1 MILVL
6 GGTSETAA
14 VAEELA
20 AAGNSVLVSMATEV
34 PLNVGRHRNI
44 RRRCGRLNARELA
57 ALAVKERVAVVVDV
71 SHPYAAALRAT
82 AEGVAREVGI
92 PYFSYVRPGCAVAGV
107 GVTIVNS
114 HAAAAAAAYQSG
126 RSILLTIGSR
136 NVAVYA
142 REAQRRKV
150 TLIVRVLQDQAS
162 IAACLKAGIPRE
174 RIVTGRGPFSVEE
187 NSALI
192 RRFNVGVVVTK
203 DSGVPGGFPAKQE
216 AARREGC
223 QLVVVGR
230 MPQRSEMVFSDTN
243 ALVRAV
249 LTNRGYTWCSSRSP
263 TRRRR
268 VRTARLPKT

>member
-57 ALAVKERVAVVVDV
+57 ALAVKERVSAVVDV

-92 PYFSYVRPGCAVAGV
+92 PYFSYLRPGNAVPGEGV
-107 GVTIVNS
+107 RIVNS
-114 HAAAAAAAYQSG
+114 HAAAAEDACQSG
-126 RSILLTIGSR
+126 RSVLLTIGSR
-136 NVAVYA
+136 NVAGYA
-142 REAQRRKV
+142 QEAARRKV
-150 TLIVRVLQDQAS
+150 SLFARVLPDEAS
-162 IAACLKAGIPRE
+162 IAACLKAGLPRE

-203 DSGVPGGFPAKQE
+203 DSGIPGGFPAKRE
-216 AARREGC
+216 AARLENC
-223 QLVVVGR
+223 LLVVVGR
-230 MPQRSEMVFSDTN
+230 PEQQPERIFSDQT
-243 ALVRAV
+243 ALVQAV
-249 LTNRGYTWCSSRSP
+249 LDFLATDVNAKRSVF
-263 TRRRR
+263 TSAKA
-268 VRTARLPKT
+268 V